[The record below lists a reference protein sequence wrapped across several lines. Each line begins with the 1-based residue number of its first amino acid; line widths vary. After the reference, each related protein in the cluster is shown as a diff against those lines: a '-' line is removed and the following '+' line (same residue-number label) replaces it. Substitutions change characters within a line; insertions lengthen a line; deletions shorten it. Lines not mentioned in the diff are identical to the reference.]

1 MQLPNRLGRQ
11 RKASGTSCG
20 FRFIV
25 LLCLAGAG
33 AVSLSPGANADI
45 ELQQAD
51 GSVLVLRRPAK
62 TLITLAPHLTEL
74 AFDAGAGRQVIAT
87 VEFSE
92 YPREAASIPRVGDAF
107 RLDLERILE
116 LKPNLVVAWH
126 SGNPPAAIAH
136 LQSLGIPTWTIEIR
150 RPEDIATALEGF
162 GVASGNPAAAQ
173 VAAAHTRNRLESLRA
188 LYAGLPA
195 VTYFYQVAAHP
206 LYTVTGE
213 HLISRSLALCNARN
227 VFQDT
232 PGLAPQVSH
241 EAVIAANPQALLA
254 PAGPEA
260 PDPLSIWRKWGG
272 MQAVSSD
279 ALFLLPADE
288 ISRATP
294 RMLDAVAEGCERL
307 NELRS
312 PGPAE

>member
-1 MQLPNRLGRQ
+1 MPHLNRLGGRPAAIQ
-11 RKASGTSCG
+11 MSRRLQLTG
-20 FRFIV
+20 
-25 LLCLAGAG
+25 LLCLAAAG
-33 AVSLSPGANADI
+33 AMSVSRSASAGI

-51 GSVLVLRRPAK
+51 GSVLVLEEPAN

-74 AFDAGAGRQVIAT
+74 AFEAGVGAQVIAT

-92 YPREAASIPRVGDAF
+92 YPPKASSIPRVGDAF

-116 LKPNLVVAWH
+116 LQPDLVVAWQ
-126 SGNPPAAIAH
+126 SGNPPAAIGY
-136 LQSLGIPTWTIEIR
+136 LQSLGIPTWIIEIR
-150 RPEDIATALEGF
+150 HPEDIATTLEAL
-162 GVASGNPAAAQ
+162 GVASGNPTTAQAAAAQ
-173 VAAAHTRNRLESLRA
+173 TRQQLESLAAR
-188 LYAGLPA
+188 YAGLPP
-195 VTYFYQVAAHP
+195 VSYFYQVSANP

-213 HLISRSLALCNARN
+213 HLISRCLALCGGRN

-241 EAVIAANPQALLA
+241 ESVIEADPQALLA

-260 PDPLSIWRKWGG
+260 PDPLSDWREWAG
-272 MQAVSSD
+272 MQAVRSE

-294 RMLDAVAEGCERL
+294 RMLDGGHGCKLL

-312 PGPAE
+312 GSPDE